1 MREEW
6 LCEDLEGRN
15 VGWGGEEVFVQSRA
29 AFPSRRTRSRLY
41 GSANGD
47 ADEVR
52 CVDGMRSAYV
62 CNAVSGLAL

>member
-1 MREEW
+1 M
-6 LCEDLEGRN
+6 GRRRS
-15 VGWGGEEVFVQSRA
+15 VRA
-29 AFPSRRTRSRLY
+29 ESCGFPLATDSEQTVR
-41 GSANGD
+41 SANGD